1 MRSYFFSLLQITLS
15 CNSELN
21 TSALEQEIETL
32 KDDIGKLQ
40 SVISLQAAHSG
51 QKQIV
56 SATEMTIDR
65 TAYRAITF
73 SDNAVIYLP
82 VSVVK
87 SLLVDEQTGEY
98 KIELSDGQTLVF
110 NGKEKIYPTGISLLT
125 QSLTYVRGADVMFEF
140 RVNSSNAIFNYDIT
154 SADCSIALDRIGE
167 VKTYSSDVD
176 VSGNYSL
183 LRNHIAFEIACRTD
197 LEWTPR
203 GRFVELM
210 LNEVHL

>member
-1 MRSYFFSLLQITLS
+1 LLQITLS